1 MSGGGSVVTV
11 RVASEEVSVY
21 DGGTAGTAHNVYS
34 VSSETRSESL
44 EVGVDMSDG
53 ISAGSAQRVSLMMGG
68 GVAVLVSW
76 VRLDGVGVGVI
87 VVMVV
92 GDAGVAVGVAEG
104 SGRGRLLANRFL
116 AMARS

>member
-44 EVGVDMSDG
+44 EVGVDMSG
-53 ISAGSAQRVSLMMGG
+53 ARPGQKVPREC
-68 GVAVLVSW
+68 
-76 VRLDGVGVGVI
+76 VI
-87 VVMVV
+87 FKKK
-92 GDAGVAVGVAEG
+92 
-104 SGRGRLLANRFL
+104 LLK
-116 AMARS
+116 